1 MSGEYD
7 LKNFVDCG
15 GCWPMRITPYEIC
28 IILHIIWNPNPIIVL
43 LSIQYSSY
51 LKNMPTSMNGKF
63 LSSTSF
69 QGLSVAVPFSGDIQD
84 YWRHFTGYRKRLPNS
99 IIASWFK
106 EIAVGFKSFSFCSV
120 ETTVI

>member
-1 MSGEYD
+1 MSAEYD

-51 LKNMPTSMNGKF
+51 LKNMPTSMNVKF

-69 QGLSVAVPFSGDIQD
+69 QGLSVAVPFSGDILD

-99 IIASWFK
+99 IIASWF
-106 EIAVGFKSFSFCSV
+106 
-120 ETTVI
+120 